1 VTDLLKQLP
10 SFKWRGKRYPLAS
23 RSVSFAHET
32 VQHKLQ
38 RRNQDLVEQTG
49 AHNLVFSYTLPMR
62 EGLLRGGYGELFNVG
77 LGELFRDI
85 RNREPGELFDPI
97 LGIRRCIPSSF
108 TDETDV
114 QKRDGTDVRVEF
126 TEAPDDED
134 EASEETATILDVL
147 SAANAAEAPVVVPDP
162 NNPGETIE
170 LSPFGVLD
178 AIGDAIESI
187 NAVGAQAIAFV
198 DRADA
203 ALENVAFRARKLE
216 NTVNTITSPLAHAVA
231 LDARSARDRAE
242 RARASRSQVVAVQTR
257 TTPRSMSVTSL
268 AALYGVS
275 VDALMRTNPS
285 LGRSPTVPQGTV
297 IVIPSA

>member
-1 VTDLLKQLP
+1 
-10 SFKWRGKRYPLAS
+10 
-23 RSVSFAHET
+23 
-32 VQHKLQ
+32 
-38 RRNQDLVEQTG
+38 
-49 AHNLVFSYTLPMR
+49 
-62 EGLLRGGYGELFNVG
+62 
-77 LGELFRDI
+77 
-85 RNREPGELFDPI
+85 
-97 LGIRRCIPSSF
+97 
-108 TDETDV
+108 
-114 QKRDGTDVRVEF
+114 
-126 TEAPDDED
+126 
-134 EASEETATILDVL
+134 
-147 SAANAAEAPVVVPDP
+147 VPDP